1 MNILSDGSDF
11 HERIDAVCVQFAR
24 ELRTASNAS
33 TTVSIEL
40 LLAQH
45 SDLPRHELLKEL
57 LREELEFL
65 QQRGQH
71 PSADDLQQRFPQD
84 SDVIAEVLSSALA
97 GVGVANDDRTLAADL
112 PQLED
117 SGPPANPSGSRED
130 WKPQIAGFQI
140 FESLGKGGMGVV
152 YRAIDHHRR

>member
-45 SDLPRHELLKEL
+45 SDLPRHELLREL

-65 QQRGQH
+65 QQRR
-71 PSADDLQQRFPQD
+71 SAPIGGRPAAAIPAGLGCNCR
-84 SDVIAEVLSSALA
+84 SSFIGA
-97 GVGVANDDRTLAADL
+97 GGCWCRK
-112 PQLED
+112 
-117 SGPPANPSGSRED
+117 R
-130 WKPQIAGFQI
+130 
-140 FESLGKGGMGVV
+140 
-152 YRAIDHHRR
+152 